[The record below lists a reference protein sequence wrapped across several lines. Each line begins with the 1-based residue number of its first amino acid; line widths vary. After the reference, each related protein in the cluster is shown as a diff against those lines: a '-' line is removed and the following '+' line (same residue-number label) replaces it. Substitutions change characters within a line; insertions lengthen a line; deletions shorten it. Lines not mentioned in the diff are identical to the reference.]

1 MPIEIQPVLESDLR
15 RCAEIEK
22 LAFSGSP
29 LDPVLFPGPMPED
42 IMGIRAEEL
51 AKQFREDTTV
61 RFHKAVDTEL
71 SGDEAIIAWS
81 KWNAYSEGLPV
92 PKPRVWGPGCNEEAC
107 NKLFHG
113 LDEMRQRL
121 MGGKK
126 VVYLHILV
134 TDPKHQRRGA
144 GWQLMTPIVQE
155 AVRLGVPAYLESSR
169 AGHHLYQKV
178 GFKDIDEYLIDFSQY
193 GLEQPHINWAML
205 WELPNRRLRCS
216 TAVTDSG
223 RSGGMWPLHLRAA
236 EAHGPT
242 SLSLSAL
249 ELMMKSNLP
258 FTAALEGPGPA
269 LLNSDTGT
277 MSYIAPIHRPSS
289 IRQAIR
295 IRLSEEDESESLVV
309 ALEVWRIT
317 PTDMYLLGSAAVYGT
332 ILLLQRLRPRDSK
345 ADLLFVGTDRF
356 QYFTARW
363 DSATQRLHTEQVVE
377 DTAEPHMR
385 EAQSQDKCL
394 VDPTGRFMAM
404 HLWEGVMNVMRL
416 GTRKGQLARLDD
428 AWEQVRLSELFMKAS
443 IFVPTETGHPTVAF
457 LYQSKIDKEDARLAI
472 YRLMTDDKNTAV
484 SRFDPERNRDLDIEI
499 KDPYARILIP
509 VNIIEDEVKRYHKR
523 DTSAAKA
530 QLGGLIVVGET
541 LLVYV
546 DTLTQSVVESPMAS
560 PAIFVAW
567 AAYDDT
573 NFFLSDDY
581 GNLHLL
587 TIETEGV
594 VVLGMTV
601 RTLGVTSRA
610 SCLVYMGDGML
621 FLGSHYGDSQLLQ
634 VDLEELSTK
643 LVQTIPNIAP
653 ILDFAIMDLGNA
665 GDSQIGNAFSS
676 GQARIVAG
684 CGVHQNGSLRSIR
697 SSVGLEDIGVL
708 EDLQDARGLFS
719 LQSHGSEKVDT
730 LVVSF
735 MTETRVFSF
744 DAEGGIEEVFEFHG
758 LNLDQPTLIAKTLP
772 SGQLLQVTAAI
783 VTLLDLE
790 SGVTLN
796 SWSVPDGKT
805 IVNASANSKRVLLS
819 INGTSLVSLNLV
831 DNLAAQEQVLGRGVG
846 GEEDQ
851 ISCVHA
857 ASDLDHVGVVGF
869 WATGSVSIIDLR
881 TLNALQGETI
891 KQTDDS
897 VSVPRDMVL
906 VQLHPPHLLGPTL
919 FVAMEDGQVVS
930 FNVSKDDFS
939 LSSRKSVTLGSKQ
952 AGLHVLPRP
961 DDEGISNV
969 FATTEHS
976 SLIYSSEGRIIYSA
990 ATAEDVTYI
999 APFDSEAFPDAIF
1012 LATDRNVRIAHIDAE
1027 RRTHVNPLPLRETVR
1042 RVAYSPALR
1051 AFGIGTIRRELINN
1065 EEAVS
1070 SSFQLVDEVVLGVV
1084 GKAFH
1089 LDGSTSAEMV
1099 ESVIRAELPDSMG
1112 QPAERF
1118 IIGTS
1123 YLADPDVDENSDIK
1137 GRILVLGVDSDKNP
1151 YLIVS
1156 HALKGA
1162 CRSLGVMGDKI
1173 VAGLS
1178 KTVVV
1183 YDYAEESSTSGAL
1196 RKLAT
1201 FRPSTFPVDIDVNGN
1216 MIGVADLMQ
1225 SMTLVEFIPAQDGD
1239 KAKLVERARHF
1250 QYIWATSVCHLEE
1263 HSWLESDA
1271 QGNLM
1276 VLRRNPNAP
1285 TEHDQKQM
1293 EVISEFHLGEQV
1305 NKIRSLDIVP
1315 NENDPIVPKAFLA
1328 TVEGSVYVFADIRP
1342 EHQSLLLQ
1350 FQENLAGVVKTLGQ
1364 ADNAPGAGLSFM
1376 SWRGF
1381 RNAKRAADA
1390 PFRFVDGELIE
1401 RFLDLDE
1408 AKQEAVVAGLGP
1420 TVENMRNLV
1429 EELKRMH

>member
-1 MPIEIQPVLESDLR
+1 
-15 RCAEIEK
+15 
-22 LAFSGSP
+22 
-29 LDPVLFPGPMPED
+29 
-42 IMGIRAEEL
+42 
-51 AKQFREDTTV
+51 
-61 RFHKAVDTEL
+61 
-71 SGDEAIIAWS
+71 
-81 KWNAYSEGLPV
+81 
-92 PKPRVWGPGCNEEAC
+92 
-107 NKLFHG
+107 
-113 LDEMRQRL
+113 
-121 MGGKK
+121 
-126 VVYLHILV
+126 
-134 TDPKHQRRGA
+134 
-144 GWQLMTPIVQE
+144 
-155 AVRLGVPAYLESSR
+155 
-169 AGHHLYQKV
+169 
-178 GFKDIDEYLIDFSQY
+178 
-193 GLEQPHINWAML
+193 
-205 WELPNRRLRCS
+205 
-216 TAVTDSG
+216 
-223 RSGGMWPLHLRAA
+223 
-236 EAHGPT
+236 
-242 SLSLSAL
+242 
-249 ELMMKSNLP
+249 
-258 FTAALEGPGPA
+258 
-269 LLNSDTGT
+269 

-309 ALEVWRIT
+309 ARSNRLEVWRIT

-345 ADLLFVGTDRF
+345 TDLLFVGTDRF

-634 VDLEELSTK
+634 VDLEDLSTK

-758 LNLDQPTLIAKTLP
+758 LTLDQPTLIAKTLP
-772 SGQLLQVTAAI
+772 SGQLLQVTAAT
-783 VTLLDLE
+783 VALLDLE
-790 SGVTLN
+790 SGVTLD

-805 IVNASANSKRVLLS
+805 IVNASANSKWVLLS

-857 ASDLDHVGVVGF
+857 ASDLDDIGVVGF

-930 FNVSKDDFS
+930 FNVSKKDFS

-1123 YLADPDVDENSDIK
+1123 YLADPEVDENSDIK

-1156 HALKGA
+1156 HTLKGA
-1162 CRSLGVMGDKI
+1162 CRSLGVMGEKI

-1201 FRPSTFPVDIDVNGN
+1201 FRPSTFPVDIDVNGS

-1225 SMTLVEFIPAQDGD
+1225 SMTLIEFIPAQDGD

-1305 NKIRSLDIVP
+1305 NKIRSLDIIP